1 MTAKIRGD
9 ASLIERLRAA
19 DRNSVQR
26 INGSEIFGEAADMID
41 GLIAALEP
49 FASYAAMVAKD
60 HPGWNHDR
68 FETGLAGNPGFRLAA
83 FRRALLFVDTFK
95 NPATERLE
103 K

>member
-26 INGSEIFGEAADMID
+26 INGSEIFGEAADTID

-49 FASYAAMVAKD
+49 FANYAAMVAKR
-60 HPGWNHDR
+60 HPGWDHDR
-68 FETGLAGNPGFRLAA
+68 FETGLAGNPRFRMAA
-83 FRRALLFVDTFK
+83 FRRALLLVDAFK
-95 NPATERLE
+95 SPATR
-103 K
+103 KA